1 MIMMITAAKTAKP
14 HLTPPSTGR
23 GDTSSVIGSL
33 RFVGIMGMHYIG
45 FLVAISVIV
54 SDASVLS
61 YVLAP
66 VLDPSER
73 LD

>member
-1 MIMMITAAKTAKP
+1 MIMMITAAETAKP
-14 HLTPPSTGR
+14 HPTPPAAGR

-33 RFVGIMGMHYIG
+33 RFIGIMGMHTSDY
-45 FLVAISVIV
+45 LVAISVIV
-54 SDASVLS
+54 SDASVRS

-66 VLDPSER
+66 VLDASER